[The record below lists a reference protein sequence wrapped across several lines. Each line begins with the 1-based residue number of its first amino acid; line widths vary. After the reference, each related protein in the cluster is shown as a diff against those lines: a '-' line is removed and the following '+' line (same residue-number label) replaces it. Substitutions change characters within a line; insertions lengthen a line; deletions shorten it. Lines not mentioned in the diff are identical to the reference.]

1 MKNEVKDLVRCAIY
15 TRKSVAEG
23 SEQDFTS
30 LDAQRE
36 SAESYIASQKSQG
49 WVALKEKYD
58 DFGYSGATMERPA
71 LEKLI
76 ADIKAK
82 KFDCVVVYKVDRL
95 SRSLLDFAKLLQLFE
110 DHNVTFVSVT
120 QHFNTNNSMGRL
132 TLNILLSFA
141 QFEREII
148 SERTRDK
155 MGAARMRGKWMG
167 GRPPLGYDLD
177 KENHKLVIN
186 PKEAKIIREV
196 FDLYIQKRS
205 ILEVT
210 RILTE
215 KGYRTKTYLRKGQL
229 SGGIK
234 LKKTTIQLML
244 KNAVYIGKVDYH
256 GKIYEGEHKA
266 IIDEETFQKA
276 KEIRDYNNRN
286 RDAIIRAKTPKGSGL
301 LSRMVKCKA
310 CGCSMLHTYAKKRN
324 NKYLFYLCSSA
335 NKRGYATCPTKTVN
349 ARRLEHAVVDY
360 LKKICPDFDIPQD
373 EWNQT
378 PMVKQRAI
386 LETMIKEV
394 DCTIDTLGIT
404 LLKDPKR
411 HEFKVNLKQIIV
423 PPPPPKEET
432 VKKEPPLRQNLIL
445 AHQIQDLMDKGE
457 AKDLKQVARWLN
469 MDLPRTYQIMNFLLL
484 APSIQEKIMLSE
496 NKQIFNIP
504 EYKIRQMMA
513 EVDWK
518 KQIEIWEELFNSSV
532 SQKKHNL

>member
-49 WVALKEKYD
+49 WVVLKEKYD
-58 DFGYSGATMERPA
+58 DFGYSGATMDRPA

-177 KENHKLVIN
+177 KESHKLVIN
-186 PKEAKIIREV
+186 PKEAKIIREA

-205 ILEVT
+205 LLDVT
-210 RILTE
+210 RIFNK

-234 LKKTTIQLML
+234 LKKTNIQLML
-244 KNAVYIGKVDYH
+244 QNAIYIGKVNYG

-266 IIDEETFQKA
+266 IIDEETFQKV

-286 RDAIIRAKTPKGSGL
+286 KFAISKSKTPKGTGL

-310 CGCSMLHTYAKKRN
+310 CDCSMLHTYGKKRN
-324 NKYLFYLCSSA
+324 NKYLFYLCSNA
-335 NKRGYATCPTKTVN
+335 NKRGYASCPTKTVN
-349 ARRLEHAVVDY
+349 ARRLEYAVADC
-360 LKKICPDFDIPQD
+360 LRKICPDFDIPQN
-373 EWNQT
+373 EWDQT
-378 PMVKQRAI
+378 PMIKQRAI
-386 LETMIKEV
+386 LETIIKEV

-432 VKKEPPLRQNLIL
+432 IKQEPPLRQNLIL
-445 AHQIQDLMDKGE
+445 AHQIQELMDKGE
-457 AKDLKQVARWLN
+457 AKDLKQVTRWLN

-518 KQIEIWEELFNSSV
+518 KQIEEFESLSNKTN
-532 SQKKHNL
+532 QENL